1 MSFGAVLGGGIGVG
15 IPRLE
20 LLVISGIS
28 GIGSFLGL
36 LAAGDAR
43 LGRIIRVDGD
53 CAESGGSA
61 HASRKRVASLA
72 KTSGVSTIRTLL
84 MPAPIPSSMIF
95 RRRNVRVPEVSGN
108 QAVALRYP
116 AHECK
121 GHTSTR
127 PRVG

>member
-1 MSFGAVLGGGIGVG
+1 MRMSFGGVWGGGIGVG

-20 LLVISGIS
+20 LLVIS

-72 KTSGVSTIRTLL
+72 KTSGVSTIRTLF
-84 MPAPIPSSMIF
+84 MPAPIPSSIDL
-95 RRRNVRVPEVSGN
+95 SAA
-108 QAVALRYP
+108 Q
-116 AHECK
+116 
-121 GHTSTR
+121 R
-127 PRVG
+127 PCARSEW

>member
-1 MSFGAVLGGGIGVG
+1 MRMSFGAVLGGGIGVG

-28 GIGSFLGL
+28 GIRSFLGL

-61 HASRKRVASLA
+61 HASRKRVVSLA

-84 MPAPIPSSMIF
+84 IPAPIPSSIDL
-95 RRRNVRVPEVSGN
+95 SAA
-108 QAVALRYP
+108 Q
-116 AHECK
+116 
-121 GHTSTR
+121 R
-127 PRVG
+127 PCA

>member
-1 MSFGAVLGGGIGVG
+1 MRMSFWGVWGGEIGVG

-20 LLVISGIS
+20 LLVISGIR
-28 GIGSFLGL
+28 SFLGL

-43 LGRIIRVDGD
+43 LGRIIRVAGD

-84 MPAPIPSSMIF
+84 MPAPIPSSIDL
-95 RRRNVRVPEVSGN
+95 SAA
-108 QAVALRYP
+108 Q
-116 AHECK
+116 
-121 GHTSTR
+121 R
-127 PRVG
+127 PCA